1 MIDDNSSTPIKRETA
16 GQPPY
21 EPTDKDRTTIEIM
34 VAGGIPQENIA
45 RVIGID
51 KKTMYKYYREEL
63 DTSADKANAAIAKT
77 LFQQAKD
84 GNTSAAIWWTKA
96 RMGWKDTTVTE
107 GTQKIELIE
116 RRIVDPANK
125 NS

>member
-1 MIDDNSSTPIKRETA
+1 MTKDKNTSTPIKRETA

-21 EPTDKDRTTIEIM
+21 EPTDKDRTTIEVM

-96 RMGWKDTTVTE
+96 RMGWKDKTE
-107 GTQKIELIE
+107 FSGAIKIDK
-116 RRIVDPANK
+116 IVREIID
-125 NS
+125 